1 MVAIPIEDNS
11 DKDLFNHFKLIR
23 SLCLLMEREVINSK
37 TKLNAGLIYYRPIN
51 SVGLKTSSF
60 SIHNLNSLSLV
71 ISSS

>member
-1 MVAIPIEDNS
+1 
-11 DKDLFNHFKLIR
+11 
-23 SLCLLMEREVINSK
+23 MEREVINSK